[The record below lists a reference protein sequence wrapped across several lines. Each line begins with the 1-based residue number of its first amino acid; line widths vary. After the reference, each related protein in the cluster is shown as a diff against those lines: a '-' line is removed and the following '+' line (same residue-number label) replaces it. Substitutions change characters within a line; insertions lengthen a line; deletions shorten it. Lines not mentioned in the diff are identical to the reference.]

1 MLQSFNLNPTSPIVE
16 KRTIQYKGN
25 PYDIYNID
33 KNFLPFDDV
42 PNRAYRSAIV
52 QNGKLVCI
60 APAKSINSDHFDQ
73 IIASNVPNPTNLIT
87 HIVEGTMVNL
97 FWDEYQGSWE
107 IATRRNIGGNCSY
120 FAQDPR
126 ITFRQMFLDALGIS
140 SIDALASDPDFAFLN
155 KECCYSFVVQH
166 PKNHFVLIIDKP
178 AAYLVHIYRINNNHY
193 SYEKPDPSMGNG
205 CTSMGNGCTSM
216 GNGCTSMGNGR
227 ILFASTA
234 VKQDIDNLN
243 NPLNS
248 PDFVG
253 VMITNCET
261 GLRTSMYGGKYLEVK
276 ALRGNNPCLHYQYL
290 NLRKIGKV
298 NEFLGY
304 FPQYADA
311 FKAFAEYFNR
321 FKARIHQLY
330 MDVHV
335 LKKIRVTDISEKSD
349 KYYVE
354 KLHYD
359 VYLPGLAKYGKVF
372 RVNKKVV
379 EEFLDRENIMIPMGK
394 KYM

>member
-16 KRTIQYKGN
+16 KRTIQYKDH

-42 PNRAYRSAIV
+42 INRSYRSAIV
-52 QNGKLVCI
+52 QNGKLVCV

-73 IIASNVPNPTNLIT
+73 IIASIVPNPTNIIT
-87 HIVEGTMVNL
+87 HIIEGTMVNL
-97 FWDEYQGSWE
+97 FWDETQGSWD

-120 FAQDPR
+120 FSQEPR

-140 SIDALASDPDFAFLN
+140 GVDALVGDPDFAFLN
-155 KECCYSFVVQH
+155 KECCYSFVIQH
-166 PKNHFVLIIDKP
+166 PKNHLVLTIDKP
-178 AAYLVHIYRINNNHY
+178 AAYLVHIYRIGDNHY
-193 SYEKPDPSMGNG
+193 SYEKPDPSIGNG
-205 CTSMGNGCTSM
+205 CTSIGNGCTSI
-216 GNGCTSMGNGR
+216 GNGR
-227 ILFASTA
+227 ILFAQTA

-261 GLRTSMYGGKYLEVK
+261 GLRTSMYAGKYLEVK

-304 FPQYADA
+304 FPQYAVA
-311 FKAFAEYFNR
+311 FKSFAEYFNR

>member
-16 KRTIQYKGN
+16 KRTIQYKDH
-25 PYDIYNID
+25 PYDIYNVD
-33 KNFLPFDDV
+33 KTFLPFDDV

-52 QNGKLVCI
+52 QNGKLVCL
-60 APAKSINSDHFDQ
+60 APAKSINRDHFDQ
-73 IIASNVPNPTNLIT
+73 IITSIVPNPTNIIT

-97 FWDEYQGSWE
+97 FWDECQGSWE
-107 IATRRNIGGNCSY
+107 IATRRNIGSNCSY
-120 FAQDPR
+120 FSQEPR
-126 ITFRQMFLDALGIS
+126 ITFRQMFLDALGIVS
-140 SIDALASDPDFAFLN
+140 VDALAADPDFAFLN

-166 PKNHFVLIIDKP
+166 PKNHLVLIIDKP
-178 AAYLVHIYRINNNHY
+178 AAYLVHIYRITDNQY
-193 SYEKPDPSMGNG
+193 SYLKPDP
-205 CTSMGNGCTSM
+205 
-216 GNGCTSMGNGR
+216 SMGNGR
-227 ILFASTA
+227 ILFASVATN
-234 VKQDIDNLN
+234 QDIDNLN
-243 NPLNS
+243 NPLNMS
-248 PDFVG
+248 DFVG

-261 GLRTSMYGGKYLEVK
+261 GLRTSMYACKYLEVK
-276 ALRGNNPCLHYQYL
+276 TLRGNNPCLHYQYL

-304 FPQYADA
+304 FPQYAEA
-311 FKAFAEYFNR
+311 FKAFAEYFNK

-335 LKKIRVTDISEKSD
+335 LKKIGVKDIGEKRD

-379 EEFLDRENIMIPMGK
+379 EEFLDREDIMIPMGTEWK